1 MALTITQLQNEDE
14 LRIIVDGEVDVSCA
28 NELRDALLDAQ
39 EQDAQPVVVDLAN
52 VPYIDSTGIGVLVGA
67 ARRSKEAGTS
77 FVVTNPQRNVAR
89 VLSLLGVG
97 AELGVEGA

>member
-1 MALTITQLQNEDE
+1 MTLHDE
-14 LRIIVDGEVDVSCA
+14 MNIEPTMNTGGVVRSENTA
-28 NELRDALLDAQ
+28 RDKILLF
-39 EQDAQPVVVDLAN
+39 V
-52 VPYIDSTGIGVLVGA
+52 IGVLVGA
-67 ARRSKEAGTS
+67 ARRSQEAGTS